1 MTDPMEQFKTVFF
14 EECSELLVS
23 LEEGL
28 MELQGGDTDPET
40 MNAIFRSV
48 HSIKGGAGAF
58 NFDELVAF
66 AHIQETLLDEMRSGE
81 IAIEPDYVAVLLRAF
96 DILSELVGAAQS
108 GETLDKNYGS
118 DVANEMKKIMESG
131 GDSPAENPEDKSED
145 SMAQA
150 DEEHEASEQ
159 NVATQH
165 RYLIKF
171 KPFPDLFQSA
181 NEPLLLI
188 RELAALGNLDVDVDT
203 GDLPDLEDLEPGKA
217 YFSWT
222 FYLTTEDN
230 LEAIEEVFEFVEGD
244 CELEIRDLG
253 IHLSGDDFV
262 EDDTAGLFGDE
273 PEDIA
278 ENNKA
283 ETAEETAS
291 EEKTQTSE
299 PENKAKTL
307 EKPVKKAKP
316 ATVVTQSI
324 RVELE
329 KVDRLVNM
337 VGELVITQA
346 MLREQGSHLLVDQYP
361 HLVQGIEELSRH
373 TRDLQDSVMAI
384 RAQPVKSVFSR
395 MPRLVRELTAS
406 LGKKARLI
414 MSGEET
420 EVDKTVTERIGDP
433 LTHMIRNSADHGL
446 ESPEERLAA
455 GKPEEG
461 TIHLSAFHRG
471 GRIFIEVKDDGAG
484 INREVVERKAIEKG
498 LIAPDSNLCDEE
510 IDNLIFM
517 PGFSTA
523 ESVTNVSGRGVGMD
537 VVRKNIQSLGGRI
550 SVTSNPGKGTKFS
563 LSLPLTLA
571 VMDGM
576 VIEIGP
582 EKYVLPLANIIQT
595 LRPVDEEVN
604 NLPNGTSVLMFRG
617 EYIPIVPLYQVF
629 DIKEAI
635 HNPCEGLVVVVEG
648 DGGILIGLMVDEL
661 VNQQQVV
668 IKSLESNYEQ
678 IEGVSGAT
686 ILGNGHVSLIIDIA
700 SIQEMDG
707 YFNGMDQ
714 KNRPIG
720 RFNNKDVPTHPSQNS
735 EVH

>member
-28 MELQGGDTDPET
+28 MDLQGGDTDPET

-58 NFDELVAF
+58 NFDQLVAF
-66 AHIQETLLDEMRSGE
+66 AHIQETLLDEMRAGE
-81 IAIEPDYVAVLLRAF
+81 INIEPDYVAVLLKAF

-108 GETLDKNYGS
+108 GDALDKNYGS
-118 DVANEMKKIMESG
+118 DVAAEMNNILNISG
-131 GDSPAENPEDKSED
+131 AGQDSPQASTETDKQVPQSSEMETGV
-145 SMAQA
+145 S
-150 DEEHEASEQ
+150 
-159 NVATQH
+159 H
-165 RYLIKF
+165 RFLINF
-171 KPFPDLFQSA
+171 KPFPDMFQSA

-188 RELAALGNLDVDVDT
+188 RELSTLGNLEVDIDT
-203 GDLPDLEDLEPGKA
+203 GDMPDLEDLVASKA

-222 FYLTTEDN
+222 FYLTTEDKE
-230 LEAIEEVFEFVEGD
+230 EAIAEVFEFVEGD
-244 CELEIRDLG
+244 CDLEISDLG
-253 IHLSGDDFV
+253 VYLSADDFV
-262 EDDTAGLFGDE
+262 EDDTAGLFEDE
-273 PEDIA
+273 PVDVPA
-278 ENNKA
+278 EATPEKQKV
-283 ETAEETAS
+283 EEVSPKISS
-291 EEKTQTSE
+291 EKSSEKSGE
-299 PENKAKTL
+299 
-307 EKPVKKAKP
+307 KKAKP

-324 RVELE
+324 RVEIE

-346 MLREQGSHLLVDQYP
+346 MLREQGSQLLVDQYP

-373 TRDLQDSVMAI
+373 TRDLQESVMAI

-446 ESPEERLAA
+446 ETPEERLAA

-471 GRIFIEVKDDGAG
+471 GRIFIVVEDDGAG
-484 INREVVERKAIEKG
+484 INREVVERKAMEKG
-498 LIAPDSNLCDEE
+498 LIAPDTKLSDEE
-510 IDNLIFM
+510 IDNLIFL

-576 VIEIGP
+576 VIEIGH
-582 EKYVLPLANIIQT
+582 EKYVLPLVNIIQT
-595 LRPVDEEVN
+595 LRPNGEEVN
-604 NLPNGTSVLMFRG
+604 SLPNGNRVMMFRG
-617 EYIPIVPLYQVF
+617 EYIPIVPLHKVF
-629 DIKEAI
+629 GIDNAI
-635 HNPCEGLVVVVEG
+635 DDPCTGLVVVVEG
-648 DGGILIGLMVDEL
+648 DGGVLLGLMVDEL

-668 IKSLESNYEQ
+668 IKSLESNYDLV
-678 IEGVSGAT
+678 EGVSGAT
-686 ILGNGHVSLIIDIA
+686 ILGDGQVSLIIDIA
-700 SIQEMDG
+700 SIQEMDA
-707 YFNGMDQ
+707 YFNTIDQ
-714 KNRPIG
+714 QAPSFEG
-720 RFNNKDVPTHPSQNS
+720 RKISETSSQTPQNS
-735 EVH
+735 EMH

>member
-1 MTDPMEQFKTVFF
+1 
-14 EECSELLVS
+14 
-23 LEEGL
+23 
-28 MELQGGDTDPET
+28 
-40 MNAIFRSV
+40 
-48 HSIKGGAGAF
+48 
-58 NFDELVAF
+58 
-66 AHIQETLLDEMRSGE
+66 
-81 IAIEPDYVAVLLRAF
+81 
-96 DILSELVGAAQS
+96 
-108 GETLDKNYGS
+108 
-118 DVANEMKKIMESG
+118 
-131 GDSPAENPEDKSED
+131 
-145 SMAQA
+145 
-150 DEEHEASEQ
+150 
-159 NVATQH
+159 
-165 RYLIKF
+165 
-171 KPFPDLFQSA
+171 
-181 NEPLLLI
+181 
-188 RELAALGNLDVDVDT
+188 
-203 GDLPDLEDLEPGKA
+203 
-217 YFSWT
+217 
-222 FYLTTEDN
+222 
-230 LEAIEEVFEFVEGD
+230 
-244 CELEIRDLG
+244 
-253 IHLSGDDFV
+253 
-262 EDDTAGLFGDE
+262 
-273 PEDIA
+273 
-278 ENNKA
+278 
-283 ETAEETAS
+283 
-291 EEKTQTSE
+291 
-299 PENKAKTL
+299 
-307 EKPVKKAKP
+307 
-316 ATVVTQSI
+316 
-324 RVELE
+324 
-329 KVDRLVNM
+329 
-337 VGELVITQA
+337 
-346 MLREQGSHLLVDQYP
+346 
-361 HLVQGIEELSRH
+361 
-373 TRDLQDSVMAI
+373 MAI